1 MNPTYERAYGPDPD
15 PERLANGN
23 ADLLEK
29 WWHGT
34 EDIFKHNE
42 PKGGVED
49 LVKEEEETNE

>member
-42 PKGGVED
+42 PKGGVDD
-49 LVKEEEETNE
+49 LVKEED